1 MQLTPT
7 YSIYRN
13 DVVVREKPAS
23 LSDNDKVK
31 TIINTVCTYGSLN
44 RDILTSPWRKR
55 EICEL
60 RHIAMELI
68 RKNTSLSL
76 VNIGVELGGRDHS
89 SVISGI
95 TKVND
100 LFDTDKQF
108 RDKYLQVQY
117 LLSAEFELTN
127 PKK

>member
-1 MQLTPT
+1 MLTAHF
-7 YSIYRN
+7 SVYRN
-13 DVVVREKPAS
+13 DVALRDKPVQ
-23 LSDNDKVK
+23 LSDTDKVN
-31 TIINTVCTYGSLN
+31 TIIKTVCTYGNIN
-44 RDILTSPWRKR
+44 RNVLISPWRKR

-68 RKNTSLSL
+68 RKNTALSL

-95 TKVND
+95 SKVND

-108 RDKYLQVQY
+108 RGKYLQVEY